1 MRTLLSRLGLALAGA
16 ALCVGAISAQASETL
31 DRIKSSGE
39 LRVGTGIYPPYTIQ
53 NPDGSI
59 TGLEAELFEL
69 LAKDLGVELRYIP
82 VGWDLIAAGVGTG
95 KYDMTT
101 GLLISE
107 ERLKVVDYAR
117 TPLYTVG
124 QVWLVKAD
132 NPKNPQSLEDLNDAD
147 ITVIVTTGGY
157 EDAATTKT
165 LPNATI
171 KRVPGINV
179 AQQVVEVMAGR
190 ADAAPVETPLNTAL
204 FKEEYGDQIRYV
216 PDVDHPAIEVAS
228 SWTLQKGDTGFQ
240 DYLTAFL
247 DRVIADGTM
256 QALKDKYLQ
265 KQYIAPE

>member
-1 MRTLLSRLGLALAGA
+1 MRRLLSRLGMALAGA
-16 ALCVGAISAQASETL
+16 VLALGAATADASETL

-53 NPDGSI
+53 NPDGTI

-69 LAKDLGVELRYIP
+69 LAKDLGVKLVYIP
-82 VGWDLIAAGVGTG
+82 VGWDIIAAGVGTG

-101 GLLISE
+101 GLLVSD
-107 ERLKVVDYAR
+107 ERLKVVDYAK

-124 QVWLVKAD
+124 QVWMVKAD
-132 NPKNPQSLEDLNDAD
+132 NPKNPQTLDDLNKSD

-157 EDAATTKT
+157 EDAATSKT

-179 AQQVVEVMAGR
+179 AQQVLEVMAGR
-190 ADAAPVETPLNTAL
+190 ADACPVETPLNTAL
-204 FKEEYGDQIRYV
+204 FQEEYGDQIRFI

-228 SWTLQKGDTGFQ
+228 SWTLKKGDTGFQ

-247 DRVIADGTM
+247 DKVIADGTM
-256 QALKDKYLQ
+256 ANLKAKYLQ